1 MQQVSAS
8 AFAFAWCDCGSLGQ
22 KRMKLNVT
30 ADVLYMDSSQRT
42 ALVFLQKGCLVSK
55 SAAIRQGDLPTE
67 DKNSEDVILPGKC
80 RQRKTGGRE
89 ECFG

>member
-1 MQQVSAS
+1 
-8 AFAFAWCDCGSLGQ
+8 
-22 KRMKLNVT
+22 MKLNVT
-30 ADVLYMDSSQRT
+30 ADVLYMDSSQRA

-80 RQRKTGGRE
+80 RQKKTGGIK
-89 ECFG
+89 ECFGQDSL